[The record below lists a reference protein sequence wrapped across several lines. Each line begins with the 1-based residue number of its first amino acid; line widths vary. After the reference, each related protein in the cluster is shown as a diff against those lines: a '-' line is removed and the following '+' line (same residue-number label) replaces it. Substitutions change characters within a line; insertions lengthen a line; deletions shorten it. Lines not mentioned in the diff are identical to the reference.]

1 VLEAGSE
8 IATTV
13 FIPLDLVYNHYNHT
27 LVLAVDPGGVA
38 FNDLSAPLSS
48 WPAELRAQ
56 FRLCWPADLAL
67 SGDVVLVRFVRF
79 RVSVSFSMFHT
90 HGVRRWKSCES
101 WY

>member
-38 FNDLSAPLSS
+38 FNDLSAPL
-48 WPAELRAQ
+48 
-56 FRLCWPADLAL
+56 AL

-90 HGVRRWKSCES
+90 HGVRR
-101 WY
+101 